1 TARRRLLLC
10 LSRLRFCLNVD
21 RACVRV
27 LRDLFSA
34 KPCVLFHTTE
44 CPGGGIM
51 DFDAAT
57 LLKFAAG

>member
-1 TARRRLLLC
+1 M
-10 LSRLRFCLNVD
+10 SRLRFCLNVD